1 MSISSAMHVEAD
13 FILPCLT
20 AYAVEAHLFGPDLK
34 TNGVWRKTCGTLT
47 LIKVKALLSMRVGRR
62 KADLE

>member
-1 MSISSAMHVEAD
+1 MSKQISYCH
-13 FILPCLT
+13 
-20 AYAVEAHLFGPDLK
+20 AVEAHLFGPDLK